1 VDYNNKRNMILK
13 GNMVR
18 LILTLSAPIMINNS
32 IQTIYNL
39 ADTYWVSR
47 IGDTQIAAITL
58 VWPIIFLMISIGIG
72 ISIAGTAI
80 ISQYIGAGLLEKAEI
95 VAGQVISISFLI
107 SSAIGFTSAYF
118 ASSIV
123 SAIGGTGELLL
134 EATSYLQVIFIG
146 LPMMFLF
153 FSFTTIKQGQ
163 GDTLTPM
170 KYGALSLLLNIILD
184 PIFIFVF
191 GLGVKGAAMATVLS
205 RGLFAI
211 YAIYKL
217 FINDDIDSI
226 TINKK
231 LLKPNIIDSKKLLSV
246 AIPSSVG
253 QATEAFG
260 FTILTMF
267 VLSFGESTVA
277 AFGITNRINSLILM
291 PAMGIGT
298 ALATIVGQ
306 NIGADNIKRSKQAVK
321 TSALLSTVFLGL
333 GGIIILL
340 SADNLIGLFTNN
352 DEVLSQGTY
361 FLKLITLGLPLMGFY
376 RVFIGTFQG
385 SGHTVLSMM
394 LMTARL
400 WVFRIPLVVILKNAT
415 YLGEKSIWFAMILS
429 NVLICLISFGMYL
442 TGMWQKK
449 VIHDN
454 KFKPKVSLRDV

>member
-1 VDYNNKRNMILK
+1 MDYTKKREMILK
-13 GNMVR
+13 GNMAKV
-18 LILTLSAPIMINNS
+18 ILTLAAPIMINNS

-47 IGDTQIAAITL
+47 MGDTQIAAITL

-80 ISQYIGAGLLEKAEI
+80 ISQYIGAELLGKAET

-107 SSAIGFTSAYF
+107 STVIGFTSAYF

-123 SAIGGTGELLL
+123 SAIGGTGELLS

-170 KYGALSLLLNIILD
+170 KYGAASLLLNIILD
-184 PIFIFVF
+184 PIFIFTF
-191 GLGVKGAAMATVLS
+191 GLGIKGAAMATVFS
-205 RGLFAI
+205 RGVFAI
-211 YAIYKL
+211 YAMYKL
-217 FINDDIDSI
+217 FENIDGSI
-226 TINKK
+226 RMNKK
-231 LLKPNIIDSKKLLSV
+231 LLKPNINDSKKLLSV

-306 NIGADNIKRSKQAVK
+306 NIGADNIDRAKQAVK
-321 TSALLSTVFLGL
+321 TSALLSTTFLVA
-333 GGIIILL
+333 GGTIILL
-340 SADNLIGLFTNN
+340 SADTLIGLFTKNS
-352 DEVLSQGTY
+352 DVLSQGTY

-376 RVFIGTFQG
+376 QIFIGTFQG
-385 SGHTVLSMM
+385 SGHTVISMI
-394 LMTARL
+394 LMASRL
-400 WVFRIPLVVILKNAT
+400 WIFRIPLVIILKNIT
-415 YLGEKSIWFAMILS
+415 DLGEKSIWFAMISS
-429 NVLICLISFGMYL
+429 NVLICLIAFILYL
-442 TGMWQKK
+442 SGRWQKK
-449 VIHDN
+449 VIQDN
-454 KFKPKVSLRDV
+454 KLKPKVSVSDA

>member
-1 VDYNNKRNMILK
+1 MILK
-13 GNMVR
+13 GNMARV
-18 LILTLSAPIMINNS
+18 ILTLAAPIMINNS

-107 SSAIGFTSAYF
+107 SAAIGFPSAYF

-123 SAIGGTGELLL
+123 SAIGGTGELLS

-321 TSALLSTVFLGL
+321 TSALLSTVFLGV

>member
-1 VDYNNKRNMILK
+1 MDYNNKRNMILK

-107 SSAIGFTSAYF
+107 SAAIGFPSAYF

-123 SAIGGTGELLL
+123 SAIGGTGELLS

>member
-1 VDYNNKRNMILK
+1 MDYNNKRNMILK

-107 SSAIGFTSAYF
+107 SAAIGFPSAYF

>member
-1 VDYNNKRNMILK
+1 MDYNNKRNMILK

-107 SSAIGFTSAYF
+107 SAAIGFPSAYF

-123 SAIGGTGELLL
+123 SAIGGTGELLS

-321 TSALLSTVFLGL
+321 TSALLSTVFLGV

-361 FLKLITLGLPLMGFY
+361 FLKLITLALPLMGFY

-394 LMTARL
+394 LMTSRL

>member
-1 VDYNNKRNMILK
+1 MDYTNKRDMILK
-13 GNMVR
+13 GNMAHV
-18 LILTLSAPIMINNS
+18 ILTLAAPIMINNS

-47 IGDTQIAAITL
+47 MGDTQIAAITL

-80 ISQYIGAGLLEKAEI
+80 ISQYIGAGLLKKAEI

-107 SSAIGFTSAYF
+107 STVIGLTSAYF

-123 SAIGGTGELLL
+123 SAIGGTGELLS

-170 KYGALSLLLNIILD
+170 KYGAVSLLLNIILD
-184 PIFIFVF
+184 PIFIFTF
-191 GLGVKGAAMATVLS
+191 GLGIKGAAMATVFS
-205 RGLFAI
+205 RGVFAI
-211 YAIYKL
+211 YAMYKL
-217 FINDDIDSI
+217 FVNVDGSI
-226 TINKK
+226 SMNMK
-231 LLKPNIIDSKKLLSV
+231 LLKPNINDSKKLLSV

-306 NIGADNIKRSKQAVK
+306 NIGADNIGRAKQAVR
-321 TSALLSTVFLGL
+321 TSALLSTIFLVA
-333 GGIIILL
+333 GGILILL
-340 SADNLIGLFTNN
+340 SADTLIGLFTNN
-352 DEVLSQGTY
+352 SDVLSQGTY

-376 RVFIGTFQG
+376 RIFIGTFQG
-385 SGHTVLSMM
+385 SGHTVMSMT

-400 WVFRIPLVVILKNAT
+400 WVFRIPLVVILKNIT
-415 YLGEKSIWFAMILS
+415 DLGEKSIWFAMISS
-429 NVLICLISFGMYL
+429 NVLICLIAFTLYL
-442 TGMWQKK
+442 SGRWQKK
-449 VIHDN
+449 VIQDN
-454 KFKPKVSLRDV
+454 KLKRKVSISDG

>member
-1 VDYNNKRNMILK
+1 MILK

-107 SSAIGFTSAYF
+107 SAAIGFPSAYF

-123 SAIGGTGELLL
+123 SAIGGTGELLS

>member
-1 VDYNNKRNMILK
+1 MILK

-107 SSAIGFTSAYF
+107 SAAIGFPSAYF

-123 SAIGGTGELLL
+123 SAIGGTGELLS

-321 TSALLSTVFLGL
+321 TSALLSTVFLGV

>member
-1 VDYNNKRNMILK
+1 MILR

-18 LILTLSAPIMINNS
+18 LILTLSAPIMINNY

-107 SSAIGFTSAYF
+107 SAAIGFPSAYF

-123 SAIGGTGELLL
+123 SAIGGTGELLT
-134 EATSYLQVIFIG
+134 EATSYLQVIFMG

-170 KYGALSLLLNIILD
+170 KYGAVSLLLNIILD
-184 PIFIFVF
+184 PIFIFTF
-191 GLGVKGAAMATVLS
+191 GLGIKGAAMATVFS
-205 RGLFAI
+205 RGIFAI
-211 YAIYKL
+211 YDMYKL
-217 FINDDIDSI
+217 FSNVDGSI
-226 TINKK
+226 SMNMK
-231 LLKPNIIDSKKLLSV
+231 LLKPNIDDSKKLLSV

-267 VLSFGESTVA
+267 VLSFGESTVT

-298 ALATIVGQ
+298 ALATIIGQ
-306 NIGADNIKRSKQAVK
+306 NIGADNIDRAKQAVR
-321 TSALLSTVFLGL
+321 TSALLSTVFLVA
-333 GGIIILL
+333 GGTIILF
-340 SADNLIGLFTNN
+340 SADTLIGVFTNN
-352 DEVLSQGTY
+352 SEVLSQGTY

-376 RVFIGTFQG
+376 QIFIGTFRG
-385 SGHTVLSMM
+385 SGHTVISMI
-394 LMTARL
+394 LMASRL
-400 WVFRIPLVVILKNAT
+400 WIFRIPLVVILKNIT
-415 YLGEKSIWFAMILS
+415 DLGEKSIWFAMISS
-429 NVLICLISFGMYL
+429 NILICLISFILYL
-442 TGMWQKK
+442 SGRWQEK
-449 VIHDN
+449 VIQD
-454 KFKPKVSLRDV
+454 KKLKPKVS

>member
-1 VDYNNKRNMILK
+1 MILK
-13 GNMVR
+13 GNMAKV
-18 LILTLSAPIMINNS
+18 ILTLAAPIMINNS

-47 IGDTQIAAITL
+47 MGDTQIAAITL

-80 ISQYIGAGLLEKAEI
+80 ISQYIGAELLGKAET

-107 SSAIGFTSAYF
+107 STVIGFTSAYF

-123 SAIGGTGELLL
+123 SAIGGTGELLS

-170 KYGALSLLLNIILD
+170 KYGAASLLLNIILD
-184 PIFIFVF
+184 PIFIFTF
-191 GLGVKGAAMATVLS
+191 GLGIKGAAMATVFS
-205 RGLFAI
+205 RGVFAI
-211 YAIYKL
+211 YAMYKL
-217 FINDDIDSI
+217 FENIDGSI
-226 TINKK
+226 RMNKK
-231 LLKPNIIDSKKLLSV
+231 LLKPNINDSKKLLLV

-306 NIGADNIKRSKQAVK
+306 NIGADNIDRAKQAVK
-321 TSALLSTVFLGL
+321 TSALLSTTFLVA
-333 GGIIILL
+333 GGTIILL
-340 SADNLIGLFTNN
+340 SADTLIGLFTKNS
-352 DEVLSQGTY
+352 DVLSQGTY

-376 RVFIGTFQG
+376 QIFIGTFQG
-385 SGHTVLSMM
+385 SGHTVISMI
-394 LMTARL
+394 LMASRL
-400 WVFRIPLVVILKNAT
+400 WIFRIPLVIILKNIT
-415 YLGEKSIWFAMILS
+415 DLGEKSIWFAMISS
-429 NVLICLISFGMYL
+429 NVLICLIAFILYL
-442 TGMWQKK
+442 SGRWQKK
-449 VIHDN
+449 VIQDN
-454 KFKPKVSLRDV
+454 KLKPKVSVSDA

>member
-1 VDYNNKRNMILK
+1 MDYNNKRSMILK
-13 GNMVR
+13 GNMARV
-18 LILTLSAPIMINNS
+18 ILTLAAPIMINNS

-80 ISQYIGAGLLEKAEI
+80 ISQYIGAGLLRKAEN
-95 VAGQVISISFLI
+95 VAGQVISISFI
-107 SSAIGFTSAYF
+107 VSAVIGFTSAYF
-118 ASSIV
+118 ASYIV
-123 SAIGGTGELLL
+123 SAIGGTGELLS
-134 EATSYLQVIFIG
+134 EATSYLRVIFIG

-191 GLGVKGAAMATVLS
+191 GLGVKGAAIATVLS
-205 RGLFAI
+205 RGLFAV

-217 FINDDIDSI
+217 FVNEDNNSISINW
-226 TINKK
+226 K
-231 LLKPNIIDSKKLLSV
+231 LLKPNVIDSKKLLSV
-246 AIPSSVG
+246 AVPSSVG

-298 ALATIVGQ
+298 ALATIIGQ
-306 NIGADNIKRSKQAVK
+306 NIGADNIKRAKQAVR
-321 TSALLSTVFLGL
+321 TSALLSTVFLVT
-333 GGIIILL
+333 GGIIIFL
-340 SADNLIGLFTNN
+340 SADTLIGFFTTNK
-352 DEVLSQGTY
+352 EVLSQGTY
-361 FLKLITLGLPLMGFY
+361 FLKLITLALPLMGFY

-400 WVFRIPLVVILKNAT
+400 WVFRIPLVIILKNT
-415 YLGEKSIWFAMILS
+415 TNLQEKSIWFAMIIS
-429 NVLICLISFGMYL
+429 NVLICMISFGMYL
-442 TGMWQKK
+442 TGRWQNK
-449 VIHDN
+449 VIKDS
-454 KFKPKVSLRDV
+454 KLKDKVSIGEV

>member
-1 VDYNNKRNMILK
+1 MILK

-39 ADTYWVSR
+39 ADTYWVCR

-107 SSAIGFTSAYF
+107 SAAIGFPSAYF
-118 ASSIV
+118 ASSII
-123 SAIGGTGELLL
+123 SAIGGTGELLT
-134 EATSYLQVIFIG
+134 EATIYLQVIFIG

-170 KYGALSLLLNIILD
+170 KYGAASLLLNIILD

-191 GLGVKGAAMATVLS
+191 ELGIKGAAMATVLS

-231 LLKPNIIDSKKLLSV
+231 LL
-246 AIPSSVG
+246 
-253 QATEAFG
+253 
-260 FTILTMF
+260 
-267 VLSFGESTVA
+267 
-277 AFGITNRINSLILM
+277 
-291 PAMGIGT
+291 
-298 ALATIVGQ
+298 
-306 NIGADNIKRSKQAVK
+306 
-321 TSALLSTVFLGL
+321 
-333 GGIIILL
+333 
-340 SADNLIGLFTNN
+340 
-352 DEVLSQGTY
+352 
-361 FLKLITLGLPLMGFY
+361 
-376 RVFIGTFQG
+376 
-385 SGHTVLSMM
+385 
-394 LMTARL
+394 
-400 WVFRIPLVVILKNAT
+400 
-415 YLGEKSIWFAMILS
+415 
-429 NVLICLISFGMYL
+429 
-442 TGMWQKK
+442 
-449 VIHDN
+449 
-454 KFKPKVSLRDV
+454 